1 MSNSAAVGKLRFS
14 GVSQKAGLTVEELDG
29 IPTVNNVNTIKVSNG
44 TLTDDGGGVVTL
56 TTGGGGG
63 GTGTVTNVATGTGL
77 TGGPITTTGTIVLAN
92 TAVTAGS
99 YTSTDITVDAQ
110 GRITSAASGSGGSIG
125 ANPTATISG
134 TAVNG
139 VATTFLRSDGA
150 PALANTTVAAGSY
163 TYSSFTVDAQGRL
176 SAASSGAAPG
186 TMSSWV
192 LSDGVTTQT
201 ILEGNTVVVTGGT
214 GLTSTVSAT
223 DTVTLVLDNTAVT
236 PASYGDATNVA
247 TFTVDQQGRITAA
260 ANQTILYP
268 IQSFDIATNPIT
280 SVENVSDGDIV
291 TFTEGLFIKPVA
303 NVGPEV
309 LIDLSATGTP
319 SAATFLRGD
328 NTWSTPA
335 GGFSNFDISD
345 GAITQTINSG
355 DIITFTGG
363 TALTSVV
370 SAVDTVTY
378 NLDNTAVA
386 AGSYTYSSLTVD
398 AQGRL
403 TAASSGTSPGTMSSF
418 TLAGDTGS
426 NQIIAEGNTMTLS
439 GGTGLSSVG
448 SATDTVTFNL
458 DNTSVTAGSYTASDI
473 TIDAQGRITAAA
485 SGTSNPV
492 GANPTATISGTAV
505 NGTATT
511 FLRSDGAP
519 ALANTAVAAGSYTYS
534 AITVDAQGR
543 LTSASS
549 GAAPGT
555 MSSWLLSDGA
565 TTETISDGN
574 TATFSAGTGITT
586 TISPFAV
593 DTLLIGMADTAV
605 IGGAYGDAT
614 NIPTFNVDAQG
625 RITAAADVAIS
636 FPSTATFTLTADSG
650 SNQTIADGNTMD
662 IAGGTGLSTVVGATD
677 TVTVNLD
684 NTAVAAGSYTASD
697 ITVDA
702 QGRITAASSGTGN
715 PVGANPTAT
724 ISGSVVNGTA
734 TTFMRSD
741 GAPALANT
749 AVTAGSYTYSA
760 LTVDAQ
766 GRLTSA
772 SSGAAPGTMSSW
784 ILSDGVTTQTIA
796 DGNTVI
802 VTAGTGITAA
812 VTATDT
818 LTITN
823 TGVTSAVA
831 GTGISVSSATG
842 AVTIAN
848 TGVTSIVAGTNISI
862 SGATGAVTITA
873 AGSMSSWTLAGD
885 SGSESV
891 ADGNTVTVA
900 GGTALTTAVT
910 ATDTVTIGLD
920 NTAVSAG
927 SYTAAN
933 ITVDAQ
939 GRLTAAASGAANS
952 VGANPTATV
961 SGTAVNGTATT
972 FMRSDGAPALAN
984 TSVTPAAY
992 GDATNV
998 ATFTVDAQG
1007 RLTAAADQAIS
1018 FPAETFTLTADSG
1031 SNQTIGD
1038 GNTMD
1043 IAGGTGLSTVVGATD
1058 TVTVNLDNT
1067 AVAAG
1072 SYTASDITVDAQ
1084 GRITAASSGTGNPVG
1099 ANPTATISGSVVN
1112 GTATTFM
1119 RSDGAPALAN
1129 TAVTAGSY
1137 TYSALT
1143 VDAQGR
1149 LTSASSG
1156 AAPGTM
1162 SSWILS
1168 DGVTTQTIADGNT
1181 VIVTAGTGITAAVT
1195 ATDTL
1200 TITNTGVTSAVA
1212 GTGISV
1218 SSATGAVTIANT
1230 GVTSIVAGTNISI
1243 SGATGA
1249 VTITAAGSMSSW
1261 TLAGDSGSESVADG
1275 NTVTVAGGT
1284 ALTTAVTATDT
1295 VTIGLDNTAVS
1306 AGSYTA
1312 ANITVDAQGRL
1323 TAAASGAA
1331 NSVGANPTATVS
1343 GTAVNGTATTFM
1355 RSDGAPA
1362 LANTSVTPAAYG
1374 DATNVATFTVDAQG
1388 RLTAAADQAIS
1399 FPAETFTLTA
1409 DSGSNQTI
1417 GDGNT
1422 MDIAGGTGLSTVVG
1436 ATDTVTVNLDNTSV
1450 TAAAYTSANITIDAQ
1465 GRITA
1470 AASGT
1475 ANPAGA
1481 NPTATISGTAVN
1493 GTATT
1498 FMRSDG
1504 APALAATAVTAGSYT
1519 YSSLTVDAQG
1529 RLTAASS
1536 GAAPGTMSSWILS
1549 DGSTTQTVANGNTVT
1564 VTGGTGLTSTV
1575 SATDT
1580 VTLVLDN
1587 TAVTAAAYTSA
1598 NITVD
1603 AQGRITAAASGAA
1616 NPTAANPT
1624 ATISGTAVNGS
1635 AATFLRSDGAPAL
1648 ANTAVTAGS
1657 YTYSALT
1664 VDAQGRLTAA
1674 SSGTAPGTMSSF
1686 TLTGD
1691 TGSNQTIAE
1700 GNTMD
1705 IAGGAGVSTV
1715 VGATDTVTLNLD
1727 IDGLTDIG
1735 QSITDDDILAIDNG
1749 ANGTNRK
1756 ITFSRVAAWISD
1768 NVSILHIRDARADGE
1783 WPPNDYDD
1791 KAVSF
1796 TFTDDITGSPNS
1808 WDSVMTMKGWSDNYR
1823 VWQLWSSAA
1832 SGSQSVDEVPLW
1844 FRSGEEDV
1852 QAGWGDTKQVL
1863 TFAGTAPNVDGSNGQ
1878 VLQTNGSG
1886 VLSWASVSGGGGAPA
1901 DAQYVTLA
1909 TDGDLSAER
1918 VLTAGTAISLT
1929 DAGANGAITVANTGV
1944 TSNVAGTG
1952 IGVSGATG
1960 AVTITNT
1967 GVTAVAV
1974 GPSATNVVISG
1985 ATGNVAFDILNQTT
1999 PIVGGPPGVIDSLID
2014 IGGGPQPI
2022 NQVAW
2027 IMFEETTLG
2036 LGPCYIPIYQP

>member
-749 AVTAGSYTYSA
+749 S
-760 LTVDAQ
+760 
-766 GRLTSA
+766 
-772 SSGAAPGTMSSW
+772 
-784 ILSDGVTTQTIA
+784 
-796 DGNTVI
+796 
-802 VTAGTGITAA
+802 
-812 VTATDT
+812 
-818 LTITN
+818 
-823 TGVTSAVA
+823 
-831 GTGISVSSATG
+831 
-842 AVTIAN
+842 
-848 TGVTSIVAGTNISI
+848 
-862 SGATGAVTITA
+862 
-873 AGSMSSWTLAGD
+873 
-885 SGSESV
+885 
-891 ADGNTVTVA
+891 
-900 GGTALTTAVT
+900 
-910 ATDTVTIGLD
+910 
-920 NTAVSAG
+920 
-927 SYTAAN
+927 
-933 ITVDAQ
+933 
-939 GRLTAAASGAANS
+939 
-952 VGANPTATV
+952 
-961 SGTAVNGTATT
+961 
-972 FMRSDGAPALAN
+972 
-984 TSVTPAAY
+984 
-992 GDATNV
+992 
-998 ATFTVDAQG
+998 
-1007 RLTAAADQAIS
+1007 
-1018 FPAETFTLTADSG
+1018 
-1031 SNQTIGD
+1031 
-1038 GNTMD
+1038 
-1043 IAGGTGLSTVVGATD
+1043 
-1058 TVTVNLDNT
+1058 
-1067 AVAAG
+1067 
-1072 SYTASDITVDAQ
+1072 
-1084 GRITAASSGTGNPVG
+1084 
-1099 ANPTATISGSVVN
+1099 
-1112 GTATTFM
+1112 
-1119 RSDGAPALAN
+1119 
-1129 TAVTAGSY
+1129 VTAGSY

-1735 QSITDDDILAIDNG
+1735 QAITDDDILAIDNG

-1823 VWQLWSSAA
+1823 VWQLWSSST

>member
-176 SAASSGAAPG
+176 SAASSGATPG

-260 ANQTILYP
+260 ANQNILYP

-972 FMRSDGAPALAN
+972 FMRSDGAPALA
-984 TSVTPAAY
+984 
-992 GDATNV
+992 
-998 ATFTVDAQG
+998 
-1007 RLTAAADQAIS
+1007 
-1018 FPAETFTLTADSG
+1018 
-1031 SNQTIGD
+1031 
-1038 GNTMD
+1038 
-1043 IAGGTGLSTVVGATD
+1043 
-1058 TVTVNLDNT
+1058 
-1067 AVAAG
+1067 
-1072 SYTASDITVDAQ
+1072 
-1084 GRITAASSGTGNPVG
+1084 
-1099 ANPTATISGSVVN
+1099 
-1112 GTATTFM
+1112 
-1119 RSDGAPALAN
+1119 
-1129 TAVTAGSY
+1129 
-1137 TYSALT
+1137 
-1143 VDAQGR
+1143 
-1149 LTSASSG
+1149 
-1156 AAPGTM
+1156 
-1162 SSWILS
+1162 
-1168 DGVTTQTIADGNT
+1168 
-1181 VIVTAGTGITAAVT
+1181 
-1195 ATDTL
+1195 
-1200 TITNTGVTSAVA
+1200 
-1212 GTGISV
+1212 
-1218 SSATGAVTIANT
+1218 
-1230 GVTSIVAGTNISI
+1230 
-1243 SGATGA
+1243 
-1249 VTITAAGSMSSW
+1249 
-1261 TLAGDSGSESVADG
+1261 
-1275 NTVTVAGGT
+1275 
-1284 ALTTAVTATDT
+1284 
-1295 VTIGLDNTAVS
+1295 
-1306 AGSYTA
+1306 
-1312 ANITVDAQGRL
+1312 
-1323 TAAASGAA
+1323 
-1331 NSVGANPTATVS
+1331 
-1343 GTAVNGTATTFM
+1343 
-1355 RSDGAPA
+1355 
-1362 LANTSVTPAAYG
+1362 
-1374 DATNVATFTVDAQG
+1374 
-1388 RLTAAADQAIS
+1388 
-1399 FPAETFTLTA
+1399 
-1409 DSGSNQTI
+1409 
-1417 GDGNT
+1417 
-1422 MDIAGGTGLSTVVG
+1422 
-1436 ATDTVTVNLDNTSV
+1436 
-1450 TAAAYTSANITIDAQ
+1450 
-1465 GRITA
+1465 
-1470 AASGT
+1470 
-1475 ANPAGA
+1475 
-1481 NPTATISGTAVN
+1481 
-1493 GTATT
+1493 
-1498 FMRSDG
+1498 
-1504 APALAATAVTAGSYT
+1504 ATAVTAGSYT